1 MSPPGSGHT
10 NYPIRRP
17 FAFCSGRPAYTNGGN
32 SNAGTGSDEPQ
43 RCHYH
48 AGGERRA
55 GGAAAEPPR
64 AGRAS
69 GCAADGTLAGI
80 VTDRDIVTRCVA
92 AGEEPGRVPV
102 RDIMSPAPSVIT
114 PETPISDAA
123 RLMAQRQVRRLP
135 VVEQGHVVGMLSLG
149 DLARSRRTDTEA
161 AEALSDISASLR
173 RKKR

>member
-1 MSPPGSGHT
+1 MRVRDLMSKSVVTIAPEESAALAARLLSRH
-10 NYPIRRP
+10 
-17 FAFCSGRPAYTNGGN
+17 
-32 SNAGTGSDEPQ
+32 EL
-43 RCHYH
+43 
-48 AGGERRA
+48 
-55 GGAAAEPPR
+55 GALPV
-64 AGRAS
+64 
-69 GCAADGTLAGI
+69 CAADGTLAGI

-135 VVEQGHVVGMLSLG
+135 VVEQGHLVGMLSLG

-161 AEALSDISASLR
+161 AAVLSDISASLR

>member
-1 MSPPGSGHT
+1 MRVRDLMSKSVVTITPEES
-10 NYPIRRP
+10 
-17 FAFCSGRPAYTNGGN
+17 AAL
-32 SNAGTGSDEPQ
+32 A
-43 RCHYH
+43 
-48 AGGERRA
+48 ERLLSRHEL
-55 GGAAAEPPR
+55 GALPV
-64 AGRAS
+64 
-69 GCAADGTLAGI
+69 CAADGTLAGI

>member
-1 MSPPGSGHT
+1 MRVRDLMSKSVVTIAPEESAALAARLLSRH
-10 NYPIRRP
+10 
-17 FAFCSGRPAYTNGGN
+17 
-32 SNAGTGSDEPQ
+32 EL
-43 RCHYH
+43 
-48 AGGERRA
+48 
-55 GGAAAEPPR
+55 GALPV
-64 AGRAS
+64 
-69 GCAADGTLAGI
+69 CAADGTLAGI
-80 VTDRDIVTRCVA
+80 VTDRDIITRCVA

>member
-1 MSPPGSGHT
+1 MRVRDLMSKSVVTITPEESAALAARLLSRH
-10 NYPIRRP
+10 
-17 FAFCSGRPAYTNGGN
+17 
-32 SNAGTGSDEPQ
+32 EL
-43 RCHYH
+43 
-48 AGGERRA
+48 
-55 GGAAAEPPR
+55 GALPV
-64 AGRAS
+64 
-69 GCAADGTLAGI
+69 CAADGTLAGI

-114 PETPISDAA
+114 PETPVSAAA

-135 VVEQGHVVGMLSLG
+135 VVEQGQVVGMLSLG

>member
-1 MSPPGSGHT
+1 MRVRDLMSKSVVTIAPEESAALAARLLSRHELGSL
-10 NYPIRRP
+10 PV
-17 FAFCSGRPAYTNGGN
+17 
-32 SNAGTGSDEPQ
+32 
-43 RCHYH
+43 
-48 AGGERRA
+48 
-55 GGAAAEPPR
+55 
-64 AGRAS
+64 
-69 GCAADGTLAGI
+69 CAADGTLVGI

-114 PETPISDAA
+114 PETPISAAA

-135 VVEQGHVVGMLSLG
+135 VVEQGHVVSMLSLG

>member
-1 MSPPGSGHT
+1 MRVRDLMSKSVVTIAPEESAALAARLLSRH
-10 NYPIRRP
+10 
-17 FAFCSGRPAYTNGGN
+17 
-32 SNAGTGSDEPQ
+32 EL
-43 RCHYH
+43 
-48 AGGERRA
+48 
-55 GGAAAEPPR
+55 GALPV
-64 AGRAS
+64 
-69 GCAADGTLAGI
+69 CAADGTLAGI

-114 PETPISDAA
+114 PETPVSTAA

-135 VVEQGHVVGMLSLG
+135 VVEQRQVVGMLSLG

>member
-1 MSPPGSGHT
+1 MRVRDLMSKSVVTIAPEESAALAARLLSRHELGSL
-10 NYPIRRP
+10 PV
-17 FAFCSGRPAYTNGGN
+17 
-32 SNAGTGSDEPQ
+32 
-43 RCHYH
+43 
-48 AGGERRA
+48 
-55 GGAAAEPPR
+55 
-64 AGRAS
+64 
-69 GCAADGTLAGI
+69 CATDGTLVGI

-114 PETPISDAA
+114 PETPISAAA

>member
-1 MSPPGSGHT
+1 MRVRDLMSKSVVTIAPEESAALAARLLSRHELGSL
-10 NYPIRRP
+10 PI
-17 FAFCSGRPAYTNGGN
+17 
-32 SNAGTGSDEPQ
+32 
-43 RCHYH
+43 
-48 AGGERRA
+48 
-55 GGAAAEPPR
+55 
-64 AGRAS
+64 
-69 GCAADGTLAGI
+69 CAADGTLVGI

-92 AGEEPGRVPV
+92 AGEEPGWVPV

-161 AEALSDISASLR
+161 AAALSDISASLR

>member
-1 MSPPGSGHT
+1 MRVRDLMSKSVVTIAPEESAALAARLLSRH
-10 NYPIRRP
+10 
-17 FAFCSGRPAYTNGGN
+17 
-32 SNAGTGSDEPQ
+32 EL
-43 RCHYH
+43 
-48 AGGERRA
+48 
-55 GGAAAEPPR
+55 GALPV
-64 AGRAS
+64 
-69 GCAADGTLAGI
+69 CAADGTLVGI

-135 VVEQGHVVGMLSLG
+135 VVEQGHVVGILSLG

-161 AEALSDISASLR
+161 AAALSDISASLR

>member
-1 MSPPGSGHT
+1 MRVRDLMSKSVVTITPEESAALAARLLSRH
-10 NYPIRRP
+10 
-17 FAFCSGRPAYTNGGN
+17 
-32 SNAGTGSDEPQ
+32 EL
-43 RCHYH
+43 
-48 AGGERRA
+48 
-55 GGAAAEPPR
+55 GALPV
-64 AGRAS
+64 
-69 GCAADGTLAGI
+69 CAADGTLVGI

>member
-1 MSPPGSGHT
+1 MRVRDLMSKSVVTIAPEESAALAARLLSRH
-10 NYPIRRP
+10 
-17 FAFCSGRPAYTNGGN
+17 
-32 SNAGTGSDEPQ
+32 EL
-43 RCHYH
+43 
-48 AGGERRA
+48 
-55 GGAAAEPPR
+55 GALPV
-64 AGRAS
+64 
-69 GCAADGTLAGI
+69 CAADGTLAGI

-123 RLMAQRQVRRLP
+123 RLRAQRQVRRLP

>member
-1 MSPPGSGHT
+1 MRVRDLMSKSVVTIAPEESAALAARLLSRH
-10 NYPIRRP
+10 
-17 FAFCSGRPAYTNGGN
+17 
-32 SNAGTGSDEPQ
+32 EL
-43 RCHYH
+43 
-48 AGGERRA
+48 
-55 GGAAAEPPR
+55 GALPV
-64 AGRAS
+64 
-69 GCAADGTLAGI
+69 CAADGTLVGI

-114 PETPISDAA
+114 PETPISDAV

-161 AEALSDISASLR
+161 AAVLSDISASLR

>member
-1 MSPPGSGHT
+1 MRVRDLMSKSVVTITPEESAALAARLLSRH
-10 NYPIRRP
+10 
-17 FAFCSGRPAYTNGGN
+17 
-32 SNAGTGSDEPQ
+32 EL
-43 RCHYH
+43 
-48 AGGERRA
+48 
-55 GGAAAEPPR
+55 GALPV
-64 AGRAS
+64 
-69 GCAADGTLAGI
+69 CAADGTLAGI

-114 PETPISDAA
+114 PETPISGAA

-161 AEALSDISASLR
+161 AEALSDSSASLR
-173 RKKR
+173 GQKR

>member
-1 MSPPGSGHT
+1 MRVRDLMSKSVVTIAPEESAALAARLLSRHELGSL
-10 NYPIRRP
+10 PV
-17 FAFCSGRPAYTNGGN
+17 
-32 SNAGTGSDEPQ
+32 
-43 RCHYH
+43 
-48 AGGERRA
+48 
-55 GGAAAEPPR
+55 
-64 AGRAS
+64 
-69 GCAADGTLAGI
+69 CAADGTLAGI
-80 VTDRDIVTRCVA
+80 VTDRDLVTRCVA

-161 AEALSDISASLR
+161 AAALSDISASLR

>member
-1 MSPPGSGHT
+1 MRVRDLMSKSVVTITPEESAALAARLLSRH
-10 NYPIRRP
+10 
-17 FAFCSGRPAYTNGGN
+17 
-32 SNAGTGSDEPQ
+32 EL
-43 RCHYH
+43 
-48 AGGERRA
+48 
-55 GGAAAEPPR
+55 GALPV
-64 AGRAS
+64 
-69 GCAADGTLAGI
+69 CAADGTLAGI

-114 PETPISDAA
+114 PETPILDAA

-135 VVEQGHVVGMLSLG
+135 VVEQGYVVGMLSLG

-161 AEALSDISASLR
+161 AAALSDISASLR

>member
-1 MSPPGSGHT
+1 MRVRDLMSKSVVTIAPEESAALAARLLSRH
-10 NYPIRRP
+10 
-17 FAFCSGRPAYTNGGN
+17 
-32 SNAGTGSDEPQ
+32 EL
-43 RCHYH
+43 
-48 AGGERRA
+48 
-55 GGAAAEPPR
+55 GALPV
-64 AGRAS
+64 
-69 GCAADGTLAGI
+69 CAADGTLVGI

-161 AEALSDISASLR
+161 AAVLSDISASLR

>member
-1 MSPPGSGHT
+1 MRVRDLMSKSVVTIAPEESAALAARLLSRHELGSL
-10 NYPIRRP
+10 PI
-17 FAFCSGRPAYTNGGN
+17 
-32 SNAGTGSDEPQ
+32 
-43 RCHYH
+43 
-48 AGGERRA
+48 
-55 GGAAAEPPR
+55 
-64 AGRAS
+64 
-69 GCAADGTLAGI
+69 CAADGTLVGI

-135 VVEQGHVVGMLSLG
+135 VVEQGYVVGMLSLG

-161 AEALSDISASLR
+161 AAALSDISASLR

>member
-1 MSPPGSGHT
+1 MRVRDLMSKSVVTITPEESAALAARLLSRHELGSL
-10 NYPIRRP
+10 PV
-17 FAFCSGRPAYTNGGN
+17 
-32 SNAGTGSDEPQ
+32 
-43 RCHYH
+43 
-48 AGGERRA
+48 
-55 GGAAAEPPR
+55 
-64 AGRAS
+64 
-69 GCAADGTLAGI
+69 CAADGTLAGI

>member
-1 MSPPGSGHT
+1 MRVRDLMSKSVVTITPEESAALAARLLSRH
-10 NYPIRRP
+10 
-17 FAFCSGRPAYTNGGN
+17 
-32 SNAGTGSDEPQ
+32 EL
-43 RCHYH
+43 
-48 AGGERRA
+48 
-55 GGAAAEPPR
+55 GALPV
-64 AGRAS
+64 
-69 GCAADGTLAGI
+69 CAADGTLAGI

-92 AGEEPGRVPV
+92 AGKEPGRVPV

>member
-1 MSPPGSGHT
+1 MRVRDLMSKSVVTIAPEESAALAARLLSRH
-10 NYPIRRP
+10 
-17 FAFCSGRPAYTNGGN
+17 
-32 SNAGTGSDEPQ
+32 EL
-43 RCHYH
+43 
-48 AGGERRA
+48 
-55 GGAAAEPPR
+55 GALPV
-64 AGRAS
+64 
-69 GCAADGTLAGI
+69 CAADGTLVGI

-123 RLMAQRQVRRLP
+123 QLMAQRQVRRLP

-161 AEALSDISASLR
+161 AAALSDISASLR

>member
-1 MSPPGSGHT
+1 MRVRDLMSKSVVTIAPEESAALAARLLSRH
-10 NYPIRRP
+10 
-17 FAFCSGRPAYTNGGN
+17 
-32 SNAGTGSDEPQ
+32 EL
-43 RCHYH
+43 
-48 AGGERRA
+48 
-55 GGAAAEPPR
+55 GALPV
-64 AGRAS
+64 
-69 GCAADGTLAGI
+69 CAADGTLAGI

-114 PETPISDAA
+114 PETPVSAAA

-135 VVEQGHVVGMLSLG
+135 VVEQGQVVGMLSLG

-161 AEALSDISASLR
+161 AEALSDISTSLR

>member
-1 MSPPGSGHT
+1 MLVKDVMS
-10 NYPIRRP
+10 
-17 FAFCSGRPAYTNGGN
+17 
-32 SNAGTGSDEPQ
+32 Q
-43 RCHYH
+43 RVVTVAPEESAALAARLLSRH
-48 AGGERRA
+48 EL
-55 GGAAAEPPR
+55 GALPV
-64 AGRAS
+64 
-69 GCAADGTLAGI
+69 CAPDGTLAGI

-114 PETPISDAA
+114 PETPVSAAA

-135 VVEQGHVVGMLSLG
+135 VVEQGQVVGMLSLG

>member
-1 MSPPGSGHT
+1 MRVRDLMSKSVVTITPEESAALAARLLSRH
-10 NYPIRRP
+10 
-17 FAFCSGRPAYTNGGN
+17 
-32 SNAGTGSDEPQ
+32 EL
-43 RCHYH
+43 
-48 AGGERRA
+48 
-55 GGAAAEPPR
+55 GALPV
-64 AGRAS
+64 
-69 GCAADGTLAGI
+69 CAADGTLAGI

-161 AEALSDISASLR
+161 AEALNDISASLR

>member
-1 MSPPGSGHT
+1 MRVRDLMSKSVVTIAPEESAALAARLLSRH
-10 NYPIRRP
+10 
-17 FAFCSGRPAYTNGGN
+17 
-32 SNAGTGSDEPQ
+32 EL
-43 RCHYH
+43 
-48 AGGERRA
+48 
-55 GGAAAEPPR
+55 GALPV
-64 AGRAS
+64 
-69 GCAADGTLAGI
+69 CAADGTLAGI

>member
-1 MSPPGSGHT
+1 MRVRDLISKSVVTIAPEESAALAARLLSRHELGSL
-10 NYPIRRP
+10 PV
-17 FAFCSGRPAYTNGGN
+17 
-32 SNAGTGSDEPQ
+32 
-43 RCHYH
+43 
-48 AGGERRA
+48 
-55 GGAAAEPPR
+55 
-64 AGRAS
+64 
-69 GCAADGTLAGI
+69 CAADGTLAGI

-161 AEALSDISASLR
+161 AAALSDISASLR

>member
-1 MSPPGSGHT
+1 MRVRDLMSKSVVTLAPEESAALAARLLSRH
-10 NYPIRRP
+10 
-17 FAFCSGRPAYTNGGN
+17 
-32 SNAGTGSDEPQ
+32 EL
-43 RCHYH
+43 
-48 AGGERRA
+48 
-55 GGAAAEPPR
+55 GALPV
-64 AGRAS
+64 
-69 GCAADGTLAGI
+69 CAADGTLAGI

-114 PETPISDAA
+114 PETPVSAAA

-135 VVEQGHVVGMLSLG
+135 VVEQGQVVGMLSLG

>member
-1 MSPPGSGHT
+1 MRVRDLMSKSVVTIAPEESAALAARLLSRHELGSL
-10 NYPIRRP
+10 PI
-17 FAFCSGRPAYTNGGN
+17 
-32 SNAGTGSDEPQ
+32 
-43 RCHYH
+43 
-48 AGGERRA
+48 
-55 GGAAAEPPR
+55 
-64 AGRAS
+64 
-69 GCAADGTLAGI
+69 CAADGTLVGI

-161 AEALSDISASLR
+161 AAALSDISASLR

>member
-1 MSPPGSGHT
+1 MRVRDLMSKSVVTIAPEESAALAARLLSRHELGSL
-10 NYPIRRP
+10 PV
-17 FAFCSGRPAYTNGGN
+17 
-32 SNAGTGSDEPQ
+32 
-43 RCHYH
+43 
-48 AGGERRA
+48 
-55 GGAAAEPPR
+55 
-64 AGRAS
+64 
-69 GCAADGTLAGI
+69 CAADGTLVGI

-114 PETPISDAA
+114 PETPISAAA

-173 RKKR
+173 RKKH

>member
-1 MSPPGSGHT
+1 MRVRDLMSKSVVTITPEESAALAARLLSRHELGSL
-10 NYPIRRP
+10 PV
-17 FAFCSGRPAYTNGGN
+17 
-32 SNAGTGSDEPQ
+32 
-43 RCHYH
+43 
-48 AGGERRA
+48 
-55 GGAAAEPPR
+55 
-64 AGRAS
+64 
-69 GCAADGTLAGI
+69 CAADGTLAGI

-123 RLMAQRQVRRLP
+123 RLMAQRQVCRLP

-173 RKKR
+173 RKKH

>member
-1 MSPPGSGHT
+1 MRVRDLMSKSVVTIAPEESAALAARLLSRH
-10 NYPIRRP
+10 
-17 FAFCSGRPAYTNGGN
+17 
-32 SNAGTGSDEPQ
+32 EL
-43 RCHYH
+43 
-48 AGGERRA
+48 
-55 GGAAAEPPR
+55 GALPV
-64 AGRAS
+64 
-69 GCAADGTLAGI
+69 CAADGMLAGI

-114 PETPISDAA
+114 PETPVSAAA

-135 VVEQGHVVGMLSLG
+135 VVEQGQVVGMLSLG